1 MTFYF
6 HSAYLDIREK
16 SRLGPAIRI
25 QGMVKK
31 KINMEDL
38 HCNIWYNNTEE
49 GVVSKIVEFEYTVT
63 SNNMSS
69 KAANYFILDHGEEK

>member
-31 KINMEDL
+31 KINLEDL

-63 SNNMSS
+63 SNNMSVEE
-69 KAANYFILDHGEEK
+69 ANYFILDHGEEK